1 MNEKENKLGVMP
13 VSRLLIHMSWPI
25 MLSMFAQALY
35 NLVDSIFV
43 SRLSEDAFLA
53 LSFAFPVQNFM
64 IAICLGTGVGVNAM
78 LSRRLGEKRADA
90 AVAVAQNGFFVYFCC
105 WIIFLLFGITAPAA
119 YLSFFTDSATILQYG
134 RQYLTI
140 VCCGSLGMCMEF
152 ASERVLQSSGHPTG
166 FMAVQGTGVVFNLI
180 FDPILIFGL
189 LGFPKLGVAGAAIA
203 TAGGQLAGMLV
214 GLVLVSRLQELKCR
228 LRGFRPCLRT
238 ISDIYRIGFP
248 AIVSQSLVTFMTM
261 GMNKILGLYSS
272 TLIVVLNY
280 YFKLQTFIFMPVY
293 GLSNGMVPVVGFNYG
308 SGSRKRI
315 ISTIRFAMAIALILM
330 IPGVLLLLFLP
341 GGLLSFFQPEDAA
354 YLAGIPALRILSL
367 SFPFASVNLIL
378 SASFQAIDSPSS
390 SLLVSLERQIFM
402 VLPCI
407 WVLGLIS
414 PSLVW
419 WAIPISEA
427 LGTVLALI
435 LYRKL
440 YRTKILDLHN
450 SKELL
455 GGTIV

>member
-1 MNEKENKLGVMP
+1 MIEEESKLGVMP
-13 VSRLLIHMSWPI
+13 VGRLLIHMSWPI
-25 MLSMFAQALY
+25 MLAMFAQALY

-90 AVAVAQNGFFVYFCC
+90 AADVARNGFFIYFCC
-105 WIIFLLFGITAPAA
+105 WLVFLLFGAIAPAA
-119 YLSFFTDSATILQYG
+119 YLSFFTDSPAVFQYG

-152 ASERVLQSSGHPTG
+152 AAERVLQSSGHPVG
-166 FMAVQGTGVVFNLI
+166 HMAVQGTGVVFNLI

-203 TAGGQLAGMLV
+203 TVGGQLAGMLV
-214 GLVLVSRLQELKCR
+214 GFVLISRLKEFKLSF
-228 LRGFRPCLRT
+228 RGFRPCMRT
-238 ISDIYRIGFP
+238 IGDICRIGLP
-248 AIVSQSLVTFMTM
+248 AAVSQSMVTFMTM
-261 GMNKILGLYSS
+261 GMNKILTLFSS

-280 YFKLQTFIFMPVY
+280 YFRLQTFIFMPVY
-293 GLSNGMVPVVGFNYG
+293 GLSNGMVPVVGYNYG
-308 SGSRKRI
+308 AGNRSRVT
-315 ISTIRFAMAIALILM
+315 SSVHFAMALALGLM
-330 IPGVLLLLFLP
+330 VPGVLLLLLLP
-341 GGLLSFFQPEDAA
+341 GGLLSLFRPEQAA
-354 YLAGIPALRILSL
+354 YLAGVPALRILSL
-367 SFPFASVNLIL
+367 SFPFASVNLIF
-378 SASFQAIDSPSS
+378 SASFQAVDTPSS
-390 SLLVSLERQIFM
+390 SLLVSLVRQIFA
-402 VLPCI
+402 VLPFL
-407 WVLGLIS
+407 WVLGLID

-427 LGTVLALI
+427 IGSVLALV

-440 YRTKILDLHN
+440 YLSKISELYRKND
-450 SKELL
+450 LL
-455 GGTIV
+455 GGKIV